1 MYKEI
6 RFRGI
11 VLLSVL
17 VASVILSSCGLLPG
31 SKSGL
36 DATKWQL
43 QTMAGNPPPEAVVI
57 TAEFNDGRISGSSGC
72 NSYGAAY
79 TIQDDKISLEAIAMT
94 EMACLDEGVMES
106 EAQFLELLGKAKSF
120 QLNEDTLNLMDE
132 AGNTTLTFVK
142 NNA

>member
-17 VASVILSSCGLLPG
+17 VVTVILASCGLLEG
-31 SKSGL
+31 SKSDL

-43 QTMAGNPPPEAVVI
+43 QTMAGNTPPEAVVI

-72 NSYGAAY
+72 NSYGAEY
-79 TIQDDKISLEAIAMT
+79 TTQDDKISLDAIAMT
-94 EMACLDEGVMES
+94 EMACMDEGVMES
-106 EAQFLELLGKAKSF
+106 EAQFLELLGQAKSF
-120 QLNEDTLNLMDE
+120 QLNQDTLNLMDE

-142 NNA
+142 INT